1 MADKTWKQIQVEHFS
16 NDFAP
21 MQSLLCISMEAIV
34 IQTNNLLFHPPFLI
48 NKYVNIGSYE
58 RDLTQAKYQI
68 DSLAPVS
75 R

>member
-1 MADKTWKQIQVEHFS
+1 
-16 NDFAP
+16 

-68 DSLAPVS
+68 DSLALYPA
-75 R
+75 RLAKKPTTFQTDF